1 MGCEIVTFSDYIDQL
16 VKAIISVE
24 SAGNPNA
31 VSPVGAKGLM
41 QLMDATGKEW
51 HKKLDIKDPYNPF
64 DPEQNKLI
72 GTAYIEWLLGQFSG
86 NDKLA
91 LAAYNGGVG
100 YIKKKLRTL
109 NATKYEN
116 IEPFLYKETRDYVKK
131 VLTRLEKLRKED
143 HGKN

>member
-1 MGCEIVTFSDYIDQL
+1 MLKLSADALDQL
-16 VKAIISVE
+16 VQAVISVE
-24 SAGNPNA
+24 SAGNPKA

-51 HKKLDIKDPYNPF
+51 HKKLGMQEPYNPF
-64 DPEQNKLI
+64 DAEQNKAI

-91 LAAYNGGVG
+91 LAAYNGGIG
-100 YIKKKLRTL
+100 YIRKKLKLLSAKR
-109 NATKYEN
+109 YED
-116 IEPFLYKETRDYVKK
+116 IEPFLYRETREYVKK

-143 HGKN
+143 HGKNI